1 MRPGENYYH
10 IVKYKF
16 DVFEEVTEEPEEDEV
31 IEDSEEED
39 EAPTQVVKAPVDDKD
54 DLLSTKL
61 EENGR

>member
-1 MRPGENYYH
+1 EVYHH

-16 DVFEEVTEEPEEDEV
+16 GIFVEIIPEPEEEEPVTESESEDEDEV
-31 IEDSEEED
+31 HAGEEVE
-39 EAPTQVVKAPVDDKD
+39 ED